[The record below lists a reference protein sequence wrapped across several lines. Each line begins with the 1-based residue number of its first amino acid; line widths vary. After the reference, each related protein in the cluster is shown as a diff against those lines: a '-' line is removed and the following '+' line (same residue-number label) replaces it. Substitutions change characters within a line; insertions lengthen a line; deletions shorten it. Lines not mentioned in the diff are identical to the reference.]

1 VVGRNIQSAVWRAY
15 YTEINARML
24 AQAIAIGG
32 GPIMYLSSEEAALTD
47 VSMQRV
53 EARPWK
59 LWKQK
64 ALGRS

>member
-1 VVGRNIQSAVWRAY
+1 VVGSNIRNVVWRAY

-24 AQAIAIGG
+24 AQAIALGG
-32 GPIMYLSSEEAALTD
+32 GPVTYLSAEEAALTD

-64 ALGRS
+64 ALGR